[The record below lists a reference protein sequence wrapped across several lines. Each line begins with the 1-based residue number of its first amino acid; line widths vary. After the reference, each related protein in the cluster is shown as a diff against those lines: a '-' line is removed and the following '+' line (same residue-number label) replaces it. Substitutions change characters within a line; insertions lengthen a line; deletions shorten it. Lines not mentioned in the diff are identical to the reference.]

1 MARMPDT
8 NRRAVTI
15 ALHRQWGAEARPT
28 DFMVHETAPG
38 SFDDLEEALRR
49 PVVPKIVRPAN
60 QAFEAL
66 EIPKPPAQRQ
76 GHVPPRPMP
85 APAAPAPRP
94 TSLCFLDPVTAR
106 EAESSSYWRR
116 HLRQMAGAAEWAF
129 LGWCLGM
136 VTARVWG
143 WV

>member
-8 NRRAVTI
+8 NRPVTI

-38 SFDDLEEALRR
+38 SFDDLEQALPR
-49 PVVPKIVRPAN
+49 PVVPRIVRPAN
-60 QAFEAL
+60 QAFESL
-66 EIPKPPAQRQ
+66 QI
-76 GHVPPRPMP
+76 PPRPAAAA
-85 APAAPAPRP
+85 APAPAPRP
-94 TSLCFLDPVTAR
+94 TSFCFLDPVTAR
-106 EAESSSYWRR
+106 EAESSSYWRRSIRRR